1 MNKNKFKNIVG
12 FSLIEMLIS
21 IVISTIMM
29 AAMYTTYNIVNKT
42 YSQVADRAKIS
53 SAGRDIV
60 EMLMRDIRMAGFK
73 YYRGTNTEGI
83 PINDYLTFITGKTY
97 NSVKDEY
104 ENISLNKSHDP
115 LIIIKDHLG
124 ASETPGEK
132 WNKGDPDA
140 TPPEPGDL
148 CCDKIIIVY
157 GDYNQLDPEQ
167 PYKRYRITYFAEP
180 ITETRSGTTA
190 LTASGKPDKRYA
202 VFKKQ
207 ECWIQK
213 IGQTTGA
220 PGAWSKKTGPL
231 VDAEPEQCPEHYDRE
246 KIRDHVVDMEF
257 IPFNQDGRIITP
269 APRPDNDSA
278 IDLYNIRSV
287 DIRLTFRSHK
297 DYFNKLD
304 PDRLVIGLNR
314 SQVFPEDKYL
324 RDSVVVTVHTRNIGG
339 GI

>member
-1 MNKNKFKNIVG
+1 MSKNKFKNIAG

-21 IVISTIMM
+21 VVISTIMM

-73 YYRGTNTEGI
+73 YYRGTNTEGV
-83 PINDYLTFITGKTY
+83 PINDYLTFKTGKKY
-97 NSVKDEY
+97 DAGSDSY
-104 ENISLNKSHDP
+104 ERISLIDSHDP

-124 ASETPGEK
+124 LGTDSLIKNNT
-132 WNKGDPDA
+132 GDPDA

-157 GDYNQLDPEQ
+157 GDYNQLHTAAPIQQ

-180 ITETRSGTTA
+180 ISETSSGIV
-190 LTASGKPDKRYA
+190 DERYA
-202 VFKKQ
+202 IFKKH
-207 ECWIQK
+207 ECWIQRMDEV
-213 IGQTTGA
+213 GTPPNL
-220 PGAWSKKTGPL
+220 PGAWST
-231 VDAEPEQCPEHYDRE
+231 AASAACPGHFDKE

-257 IPFNQDGRIITP
+257 IPFNQDGRVINP

-297 DYFNKLD
+297 DYFNKAD

-314 SQVFPEDKYL
+314 SQVFPDDKYL

>member
-1 MNKNKFKNIVG
+1 MNKNKFKNIAG

-21 IVISTIMM
+21 LVISTVMM

-73 YYRGTNTEGI
+73 YYRGTNTEGV
-83 PINDYLTFITGKTY
+83 PTSDYLTFNTGKKY
-97 NSVKDEY
+97 NADTELY
-104 ENISLNKSHDP
+104 ERISLNDSHDP

-124 ASETPGEK
+124 LGETRMTK
-132 WNKGDPDA
+132 HNTGDPDA

-157 GDYNQLDPEQ
+157 GDYNQLHTAEPIRQ

-180 ITETRSGTTA
+180 IFETSSGIA
-190 LTASGKPDKRYA
+190 DPRYA
-202 VFKKQ
+202 VFKKH

-213 IGQTTGA
+213 MNEVG
-220 PGAWSKKTGPL
+220 GAWSTT
-231 VDAEPEQCPEHYDRE
+231 ASASCPGHFDRE

-278 IDLYNIRSV
+278 VDLYNIRSV

-297 DYFNKLD
+297 DYFNKAD

-314 SQVFPEDKYL
+314 SQVFPDDKYL
-324 RDSVVVTVHTRNIGG
+324 RDSVVVTVHTRNIGS

>member
-1 MNKNKFKNIVG
+1 
-12 FSLIEMLIS
+12 
-21 IVISTIMM
+21 
-29 AAMYTTYNIVNKT
+29 
-42 YSQVADRAKIS
+42 
-53 SAGRDIV
+53 
-60 EMLMRDIRMAGFK
+60 MRDIRMAGFK

-83 PINDYLTFITGKTY
+83 PVNDYLTFITGKKY
-97 NSVKDEY
+97 DAASDSY
-104 ENISLNKSHDP
+104 ENISLEDSHDP

-132 WNKGDPDA
+132 WNTGDPDA

-180 ITETRSGTTA
+180 ITETSSGTTA
-190 LTASGKPDKRYA
+190 LTASGIPDKRYA

-207 ECWIQK
+207 ECWLQK

-231 VDAEPEQCPEHYDRE
+231 MDTEPEQCPEHYDRE

-269 APRPDNDSA
+269 APRPDDDSA

-297 DYFNKLD
+297 DYFNKFD

-314 SQVFPEDKYL
+314 SQVFPDDKYL

>member
-1 MNKNKFKNIVG
+1 MNKNKFKNIAG

-21 IVISTIMM
+21 LVISTVMM

-42 YSQVADRAKIS
+42 YSQVSDRAKIS

-73 YYRGTNTEGI
+73 YYRGTNTEGV
-83 PINDYLTFITGKTY
+83 PTSDYLTFNTGKKY
-97 NSVKDEY
+97 NADTELY
-104 ENISLNKSHDP
+104 ERISLNDSHDP

-124 ASETPGEK
+124 LGETRMTK
-132 WNKGDPDA
+132 HNTGDPDA

-157 GDYNQLDPEQ
+157 GDYNQLHTAEPIRQ

-180 ITETRSGTTA
+180 IFETSSGIA
-190 LTASGKPDKRYA
+190 DPRYA
-202 VFKKQ
+202 VFKKH

-213 IGQTTGA
+213 MDEVG
-220 PGAWSKKTGPL
+220 GAWSTT
-231 VDAEPEQCPEHYDRE
+231 ASASCPGHFDRE

-278 IDLYNIRSV
+278 VDLYNIRSV

-297 DYFNKLD
+297 DYFNKAD

-314 SQVFPEDKYL
+314 SQVFPDDKYL
-324 RDSVVVTVHTRNIGG
+324 RDSVVVTVHTRNIGS

>member
-1 MNKNKFKNIVG
+1 MNKNKFKNIAG

-21 IVISTIMM
+21 VVISTIMM

-42 YSQVADRAKIS
+42 YSQVSDRAKIS

-73 YYRGTNTEGI
+73 YYRGTNTEGV
-83 PINDYLTFITGKTY
+83 PTSDYLTFNTGKKY
-97 NSVKDEY
+97 NADTELY
-104 ENISLNKSHDP
+104 ERISLNDSHDP

-124 ASETPGEK
+124 AGTATMTK
-132 WNKGDPDA
+132 HNTGDPDA

-157 GDYNQLDPEQ
+157 GDYNQLDAEQ
-167 PYKRYRITYFAEP
+167 PYKRYRVTYFAKP
-180 ITETRSGTTA
+180 ITETTSGIA
-190 LTASGKPDKRYA
+190 DPRYA

-207 ECWIQK
+207 ECWLQK
-213 IGQTTGA
+213 IGQTAET
-220 PGAWSKKTGPL
+220 PGVGWSEGPS
-231 VDAEPEQCPEHYDRE
+231 AECPGHYDEE

-257 IPFNQDGRIITP
+257 IPFNQDGRVIIP
-269 APRPDNDSA
+269 APRPDDDTA
-278 IDLYNIRSV
+278 INLYNIRSV

-297 DYFNKLD
+297 DYFNKAD
-304 PDRLVIGLNR
+304 KDRLVIGLNR
-314 SQVFPEDKYL
+314 SQVFPDDKYL